1 MQILLRV
8 RRIHYGGRTG
18 REGRVQQLLAEQGVA
33 AVVVVARFVIV
44 VIVVVVTVAAKMAL
58 GFIAGTHALW
68 TVNGRCIGAS
78 AAAAVAA
85 ALKGLDPNI
94 PGML

>member
-1 MQILLRV
+1 M
-8 RRIHYGGRTG
+8 
-18 REGRVQQLLAEQGVA
+18 QQLLTQQGVA
-33 AVVVVARFVIV
+33 AVVVVVARFVIV
-44 VIVVVVTVAAKMAL
+44 VVVAVAAKMAL

-78 AAAAVAA
+78 AVAA

>member
-8 RRIHYGGRTG
+8 GRIHHGGRTG
-18 REGRVQQLLAEQGVA
+18 REGRVQQLLAQQGVA

-44 VIVVVVTVAAKMAL
+44 VVVAVAAKMAL